1 MYRPPYFKQD
11 DPAEQLRFMQAHN
24 FATLVSREPFMA
36 THLPVLVEEGKISGH
51 VARAN
56 LHSKLDGQEVMVLF
70 QGPHAY
76 VSAGWYEK
84 TGQVPT
90 WNYTAVHAYGTF
102 REITDPEAISQHLR
116 TLVHFHE
123 QHRSPAWDIDLT
135 EEALQKMA
143 RAVVVFEIPLERLEG
158 KYKLSQNRTP
168 EERQRV
174 MEGLQEESG
183 ADVAALMKTHTL

>member
-11 DPAEQLRFMQAHN
+11 DPTELHRFMQAHS
-24 FATLVSREPFMA
+24 FSTLVSQQPFMA
-36 THLPVLVEEGKISGH
+36 THLPLLIEEGRISGH

-56 LHSKLDGQEVMVLF
+56 QHSKLDGQEVLVMF

-76 VSAGWYEK
+76 VSAGWYQQ
-84 TGQVPT
+84 TGEVPT

-102 REITDPEAISQHLR
+102 HPVTDPQRVSGHLR
-116 TLVHFHE
+116 QLVTHHE
-123 QHRSPAWDIDLT
+123 QHQPTPWELDLS

-143 RAVVVFEIPLERLEG
+143 RAILVFDIHITRLEG

-168 EERQRV
+168 LERERV
-174 MEGLQEESG
+174 VEGLQRKDG
-183 ADVAALMKTHTL
+183 KVADLVKKWSP